1 MNFSTNTIHIILL
14 ILYIYE
20 VLYEYVHNIKK
31 EMKNGIY
38 NI

>member
-14 ILYIYE
+14 ASNMYE
-20 VLYEYVHNIKK
+20 VLYEYVHNMKK
-31 EMKNGIY
+31 EIKNEIY

>member
-1 MNFSTNTIHIILL
+1 MIYVILL
-14 ILYIYE
+14 RSNMYE

-31 EMKNGIY
+31 EMKNEIY